1 MSEASN
7 SRSLQKVYKITVFD
21 ILETRL
27 PACFVIVHFTH
38 AARQLMAKRG
48 QDVLL
53 AEDSKAPGVP
63 PGPAY
68 PSRNGDEGC
77 FCGRRPAR
85 TTNCLPRQ
93 FRQQGLG
100 ELRQER
106 ETWVLVIGT
115 QGTMP

>member
-7 SRSLQKVYKITVFD
+7 SRSLQQVYKITVFE

-53 AEDSKAPGVP
+53 EARKIAKRLAFLPDQPIQVGMEMRDTFADVDMLGP
-63 PGPAY
+63 PTGY
-68 PSRNGDEGC
+68 PDNSGSRAWVNYGKNA
-77 FCGRRPAR
+77 RR
-85 TTNCLPRQ
+85 
-93 FRQQGLG
+93 GSS
-100 ELRQER
+100 
-106 ETWVLVIGT
+106 
-115 QGTMP
+115 